1 MLSRYFSQLAL
12 ISESDLCI
20 FSQFH
25 VQRHH
30 IGSLSLDTMGGYFYR
45 SHQELQL
52 LLSPEVMSD
61 SFATPQTVA
70 HQAPLFMKFP
80 RQEHSSGLPLPS
92 SRGSSQPRDQT
103 YISCL
108 PLSHWGMG
116 GYFHNVIKC
125 SKPKTFSSRDPVKH
139 FPPSINQN

>member
-12 ISESDLCI
+12 ISETVPWKWSVCI
-20 FSQFH
+20 SSQFH
-25 VQRHH
+25 VQRH

-45 SHQELQL
+45 SHQGLQL
-52 LLSPEVMSD
+52 LLLNPEDMSD
-61 SFATPQTVA
+61 SFATLKTEA

-80 RQEHSSGLPLPS
+80 KQEYSSGLPLPS
-92 SRGSSQPRDQT
+92 SRGSSKPRDQT

-116 GYFHNVIKC
+116 GYFHKIHQVLQTKD
-125 SKPKTFSSRDPVKH
+125 FFLQGSS
-139 FPPSINQN
+139 